1 MKKIL
6 IVEDNQILAENFARV
21 FRNDFEVFQA
31 DSASD
36 AILKIDQKMPDL
48 IFLDILLNGHS
59 AFSLLN
65 ELQSYAD
72 TAKIPVVICSNLAED
87 LDLKALRNYGV
98 KCVLDKAE
106 TDPRE
111 ILKKAKEVCATD

>member
-6 IVEDNQILAENFARV
+6 IVEDNQILAENFARI

-36 AILKIDQKMPDL
+36 AISKIDQKMPDL

-72 TAKIPVVICSNLAED
+72 TAKIPVMICSNLAED
-87 LDLKALRNYGV
+87 LDLRALRNYGV

-111 ILKKAKEVCATD
+111 ILKKAKEACATD

>member
-6 IVEDNQILAENFARV
+6 IVEDNQIWAENLALILRGK
-21 FRNDFEVFQA
+21 FEILRANSAAQA
-31 DSASD
+31 
-36 AILKIDQKMPDL
+36 IEQIDKHAPNL

-72 TAKIPVVICSNLAED
+72 TCEIPVVIFSNLAEEMD
-87 LDLKALRNYGV
+87 LSALKNYGV
-98 KCVLDKAE
+98 RAIIDKSK
-106 TDPRE
+106 TSPSE
-111 ILKKAKEVCATD
+111 ILKVAEDFCAAN